1 MPESGQPWPAALAK
15 YLNQSADTNPYAT
28 AATLRAWDL
37 LLRNAV
43 ADGLEAAAGRWRAF
57 AQQAQKAMAMPTREH
72 PRHDPDAL
80 QEARRLR
87 EIAGE
92 LSELAALV
100 RAQPVPPSDR
110 VWNRLRRHQ
119 SLLDTLLTYDARL
132 ALAADQ
138 LAALAAEGP
147 LATEP
152 ERRTRLLA
160 IVGDLR
166 HWLQERQ
173 RSLNP
178 PLP

>member
-1 MPESGQPWPAALAK
+1 MALAK
-15 YLNQSADTNPYAT
+15 YLNQSADRNPYAS
-28 AATLRAWDL
+28 AASIRAWDL

-43 ADGLEAAAGRWRAF
+43 ADSLEAAAGRWRAF
-57 AQQAQKAMAMPTREH
+57 AQQAQKAIAMPSRQH
-72 PRHDPDAL
+72 PLPDPEQL
-80 QEARRLR
+80 QAGRRLR

-110 VWNRLRRHQ
+110 VWNRLRHHRQ
-119 SLLDTLLTYDARL
+119 LLDDLLTHDARL
-132 ALAADQ
+132 ALAAEQ
-138 LAALAAEGP
+138 LTALAGEAP

-160 IVGDLR
+160 VVADLR
-166 HWLQERQ
+166 HWLEERQ